1 METFRNDMALETSL
15 HISRVRFSYTCDT
28 KMTPLVHVL
37 ALTDN
42 TSHKSLVTGYEQRRQ
57 HPDGHV
63 VVPENFE

>member
-1 METFRNDMALETSL
+1 METFRNDVPPDTSL
-15 HISRVRFSYTCDT
+15 HIFRAQFSYTCDT
-28 KMTPLVHVL
+28 KMTSLAHVP

-42 TSHKSLVTGYEQRRQ
+42 TSRESLVTGYGQRRQ

>member
-1 METFRNDMALETSL
+1 MPLETSL
-15 HISRVRFSYTCDT
+15 HIIRVQFCYTCDT
-28 KMTPLVHVL
+28 KTTPLVLVL

-42 TSHKSLVTGYEQRRQ
+42 TCTSHESLVTGYGERRQ